1 MSSKSLSE
9 LGQRIKA
16 WGCLLNL
23 WLGVEGDKG
32 EVKAKGWSFI
42 MPHQHG
48 ICYQLLG

>member
-9 LGQRIKA
+9 LGQKTKT
-16 WGCLLNL
+16 WGWLLNL